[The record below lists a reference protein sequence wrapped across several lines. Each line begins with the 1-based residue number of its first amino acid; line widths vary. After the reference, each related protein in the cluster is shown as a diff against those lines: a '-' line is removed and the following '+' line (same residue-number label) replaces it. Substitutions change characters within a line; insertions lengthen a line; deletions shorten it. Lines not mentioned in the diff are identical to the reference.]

1 MASFHFVV
9 FKILQ
14 KEMIRKEKENKLWN
28 ESLWI
33 PHDPL
38 PSMLAWCKR
47 KNIWAIYADPITYF
61 VRHIEVA
68 QCQIKSASAEV
79 NIQSVPANG

>member
-1 MASFHFVV
+1 MASFHFVD

-61 VRHIEVA
+61 VRHIEDA

-79 NIQSVPANG
+79 NIQSAPANG